1 MSPSASRPDHRSRRR
16 SRRRQAVLACGGLS
30 YLAAVAAGNLELLSL
45 VAHTSVVAL
54 AALWLPPG
62 LAALWLAAVLAAVSV
77 VLLLLDSLLERR
89 GRRPRPIAFH

>member
-45 VAHTSVVAL
+45 VAHTGVVAM
-54 AALWLPPG
+54 
-62 LAALWLAAVLAAVSV
+62 AALWLAFALGVVS
-77 VLLLLDSLLERR
+77 VLLLLVDALLSRR
-89 GRRPRPIAFH
+89 GRRPPPVAFP